1 MKRKR
6 PPQQRKVSSFF
17 TKSPVKTGSAV
28 ANHTVIVIDSSSEEE
43 DDDDDDQ
50 EVIVIDHHP
59 TNDNATTT
67 HSNPPPPPPKPL
79 PPPPPTS
86 ATPYRLVA
94 LTFEKIA
101 ANQSRLYIVA
111 TLTQMFLTVLQHN
124 PSSLYNVVLLCGNLG
139 DLKIGGGLLSQSIC
153 DALGVQRKTLSSA
166 YTELAV
172 KTKPFRT
179 HVDAVYIC

>member
-67 HSNPPPPPPKPL
+67 HRTPPPPPP
-79 PPPPPTS
+79 PTT
-86 ATPYRLVA
+86 TPYRLVA

>member
-1 MKRKR
+1 M
-6 PPQQRKVSSFF
+6 V
-17 TKSPVKTGSAV
+17 
-28 ANHTVIVIDSSSEEE
+28 NHQVIVIDSSSEEE
-43 DDDDDDQ
+43 DDDDQD
-50 EVIVIDHHP
+50 VVVIDHHP

-67 HSNPPPPPPKPL
+67 THKPSPPPPL
-79 PPPPPTS
+79 PPPPPTPT
-86 ATPYRLVA
+86 TPYRLLA

-111 TLTQMFLTVLQHN
+111 TLTQMFLTVLQNN

-166 YTELAV
+166 YTEMAV
-172 KTKPFRT
+172 NTNPSDT
-179 HVDAVYIC
+179 C